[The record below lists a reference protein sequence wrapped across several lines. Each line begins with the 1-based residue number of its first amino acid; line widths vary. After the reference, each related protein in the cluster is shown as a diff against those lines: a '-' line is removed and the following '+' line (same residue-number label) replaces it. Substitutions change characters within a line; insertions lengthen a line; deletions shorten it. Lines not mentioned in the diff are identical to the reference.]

1 MNANA
6 LAGLVTGEKRANLAQ
21 EKKLRNI
28 QIAGLTIKL
37 EPFID
42 KVKGT
47 VKNTNLKVF
56 NLPLRF
62 LCFLLVAFLE

>member
-6 LAGLVTGEKRANLAQ
+6 LAGLVTGEKIANLPQ

-37 EPFID
+37 EHFID

-47 VKNTNLKVF
+47 VKNTNLKAY
-56 NLPLRF
+56 NLPLR
-62 LCFLLVAFLE
+62 LSFLLVAFLQ